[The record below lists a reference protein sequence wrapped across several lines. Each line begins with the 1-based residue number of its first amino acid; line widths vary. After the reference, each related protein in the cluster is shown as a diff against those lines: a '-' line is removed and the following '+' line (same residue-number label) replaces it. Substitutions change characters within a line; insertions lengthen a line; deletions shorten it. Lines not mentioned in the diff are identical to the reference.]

1 MRDPANAM
9 APTMETASAADRPE
23 VTRPPTTPR
32 GEWQAQPDHRIIDLS
47 PLVLSVPPYSLT
59 LNVKLPFTLWE
70 SDDITRH
77 STV

>member
-1 MRDPANAM
+1 
-9 APTMETASAADRPE
+9 
-23 VTRPPTTPR
+23 VT
-32 GEWQAQPDHRIIDLS
+32 GAQPDQRIIDVS
-47 PLVLSVPPYSLT
+47 PLVLAVRRYSPT